1 MNNSTSHLTAATAKA
16 LALPDAER
24 IERIRTPR
32 WIGYPRAKAVLDKL
46 EDLLAYSKSHR
57 MPNLLILETAVGAVK
72 VRQVAAAPEDSGGGS
87 VTHLELLRSSR
98 NRPESRANARIPP
111 LSTPCNCG
119 L

>member
-1 MNNSTSHLTAATAKA
+1 MPAVSSVMPEWPFGSAKNAGKRA
-16 LALPDAER
+16 LAQVS
-24 IERIRTPR
+24 
-32 WIGYPRAKAVLDKL
+32 GGF
-46 EDLLAYSKSHR
+46 
-57 MPNLLILETAVGAVK
+57 ILETAVGAVK